1 VLDKLLQL
9 KNNNLR
15 ISDIMISEVFIRRP
29 VTAIVISILIV
40 LIGTIVITTL
50 PISQY
55 PNIAPPTV
63 TVNGSYTGADAQTVE
78 QTVTTPIESQIN
90 GTPGMKYLQ
99 SNSTSDGRSSI
110 TVTFDVGTD
119 IDIATLDVQNR
130 VGIAEPALPE
140 AVRRLGVTTR
150 KANNDILM
158 VVGLYSPKGTY
169 DQKFISNY
177 VNLYVKDALLRVP
190 GVGDVQAFGQP
201 FSMRVWLDANKLA
214 NLNLTPADVN
224 AAIAEQNTR
233 IPGGT
238 VGGAPQKS
246 NQTFEFSVI
255 LDGDLNTV
263 EQFENIVVKN
273 GVGGSAV
280 YLRDVARVEL
290 GEFSYAINAKINGEV
305 ASMMAINQTPGGN
318 AVETADGI
326 QKALDELKASFP
338 KDLDYKISYETI
350 SIVKVS
356 ISEVIHTLV
365 EALILVT
372 IVVFFF
378 LQSWRATLIPVLAI
392 PVSIIGTFIL
402 FTVLGFSIN
411 VLTMFGFVLAIGIVV
426 DDAIVVVEAVQH
438 YMDHEGLSAPDA
450 TRKAMN
456 DITAPVIAIALI
468 LAAVFIP
475 VGFIPGMVGQLYQQF
490 AITIAV
496 SVIISAFIALSLT
509 PALCSM
515 LLKPMNLTKESKGL
529 NKFFYK
535 FNMWFARVTQNYSN
549 GVRWALKKAPLVM
562 VLLACIYV
570 GTVGLFM
577 TKPGGFIPNEDA
589 GVFLMGATLPEG
601 ASAVRT
607 NAFVDK
613 ITKTILKNHPEV
625 LNITAISGINILNR
639 SFKSNAATFFV
650 QLKGWDE
657 REGDVTGTM
666 AKVTQELAAFKEGS
680 AIVVAPPPIPGL
692 GISGGFSL
700 QIQERQTGDIKKFE
714 ATVGKF
720 LAAANQRPEIAMAY
734 TLFNARTPNYQV
746 QVNRE
751 QAKKMGVSIGA
762 IYSTI
767 STYLGSSYVND
778 FTKYGRNFRVV
789 AQADTNFRGGIENL
803 TKLYVKNAAGASVP
817 LSTLVSYKTVE
828 NASIINHYNLFRAI
842 EISGS
847 AKPGF
852 SSGDALKALDEV
864 AAQTLPA
871 GYTYDFSGLSL
882 EEREA
887 GSSTTLI
894 FGLIIVFVFLLLA
907 ALYESWSVPFS
918 ILLAVPLGLFG
929 AILALSLLP
938 KLDNNIYAQVGLIT
952 LIGLSAKNA
961 ILIVEFAKERVD
973 WGMGLIPSTMEA
985 VKLRLRPIIMTSL
998 AFILGVIPL
1007 IISHGAGAVS
1017 RMTIGWTVAAG
1028 MLSATVFAIF
1038 IVPVLFVLIS
1048 KVAYGKKKLAELEAN
1063 YKAEDHASVLHA
1075 D

>member
-1 VLDKLLQL
+1 
-9 KNNNLR
+9 
-15 ISDIMISEVFIRRP
+15 MISEVFIRRP

-63 TVNGSYTGADAQTVE
+63 NVSGTYTGADAQTVE

-90 GTPGMKYLQ
+90 GTPGMKYLS
-99 SNSTSDGRSSI
+99 SNSTADGRSAV
-110 TVTFDVGTD
+110 TVTFDVGTN

-158 VVGLYSPKGTY
+158 VVGLVSPKGTY
-169 DQKFISNY
+169 DQKFLSNY
-177 VNLYVKDALLRVP
+177 VNLYVRDALLRIK
-190 GVGDVQAFGQP
+190 GVGDVQSFGQP
-201 FSMRVWLDANKLA
+201 FSMRVWMDAGKLA
-214 NLNLTPADVN
+214 NLGLTPSDVT
-224 AAIAEQNTR
+224 AAIAEQNSR
-233 IPGGT
+233 MPGGT
-238 VGGAPQKS
+238 VGGRPQNN
-246 NQTFEFSVI
+246 NQTFEFSVV
-255 LDGDLNTV
+255 LDADLNSV
-263 EQFENIVVKN
+263 EQFENIIIKN
-273 GVGGSAV
+273 GADGSAV
-280 YLRDVARVEL
+280 YLKDVARVEL
-290 GEFSYAINAKINGEV
+290 GEFSYSTSSKVNGQV
-305 ASMMAINQTPGGN
+305 SSMMAINQTPGGN

-338 KDLDYKISYETI
+338 KDMDYVISYETV

-402 FTVLGFSIN
+402 FTMLGFSIN

-450 TRKAMN
+450 TRKAMK

-509 PALCSM
+509 PALCS
-515 LLKPMNLTKESKGL
+515 LLLTPMNLNEDSRGL
-529 NKFFYK
+529 NKFFYR
-535 FNMWFARVTQNYSN
+535 FNLWFAKVTRNYSN
-549 GVRWALKKAPLVM
+549 GVKWALKKAPLVM

-570 GTVGLFM
+570 GTVGLFI
-577 TKPGGFIPNEDA
+577 TKPSGFIPNEDA
-589 GVFLMGATLPEG
+589 GVFLMGVTLPEG
-601 ASAVRT
+601 SSAART
-607 NAFVDK
+607 DAFINK
-613 ITKTILKNHPEV
+613 ITTTIQKKYPEV
-625 LNITAISGINILNR
+625 LNITSISGINILNR

-650 QLKGWDE
+650 QLKNWDE
-657 REGDVTGTM
+657 REGDAAGTI
-666 AKVTQELAAFKEGS
+666 AKVSQEFAAAKEGS
-680 AIVVAPPPIPGL
+680 VLVVAPPPIPGL

-700 QIQERQTGDIKKFE
+700 QVQEKQAGDIKQFE
-714 ATVGKF
+714 GNVGKF
-720 LAAANQRPEIAMAY
+720 LGAANARPEIAMAY
-734 TLFNARTPNYQV
+734 TLFNARTPNYKIE
-746 QVNRE
+746 VNRD
-751 QAKKMGVSIGA
+751 QAKKMGVSVGS

-789 AQADTNFRGGIENL
+789 AQADTSFRSGIEDL
-803 TKLYVKNAAGASVP
+803 QKLYVKNNTGTPVP
-817 LSTLVSYKTVE
+817 LSTLVSYKMMET
-828 NASIINHYNLFRAI
+828 ASIINHFNLFRSI
-842 EISGS
+842 EVSG
-847 AKPGF
+847 AAAPGY
-852 SSGDALKALDEV
+852 SSGDALNALEEV

-871 GYTYDFSGLSL
+871 NYSYNFSGLSL

-929 AILALSLLP
+929 AILALSFLP

-973 WGMGLIPSTMEA
+973 WGMGLIPATMEA
-985 VKLRLRPIIMTSL
+985 VKLRLRPIVMTSL

-1028 MLSATVFAIF
+1028 MLSATILAIF

-1048 KVAYGKKKLAELEAN
+1048 RVAYGKKRLAELEAN
-1063 YKAEDHASVLHA
+1063 YRPEDHADVLHA

>member
-1 VLDKLLQL
+1 M
-9 KNNNLR
+9 
-15 ISDIMISEVFIRRP
+15 ISDVFIKRP

-40 LIGTIVITTL
+40 LIGVIVITTL

-63 TVNGSYTGADAQTVE
+63 TVTSTYTGADAETVE

-90 GTPGMKYLQ
+90 GTPGMKYLS
-99 SNSTSDGRSSI
+99 SNSTSDGRSAI

-119 IDIATLDVQNR
+119 IDIAALDVQNR
-130 VGIAEPALPE
+130 VGIAEPSLPE
-140 AVRRLGVTTR
+140 AVRRLGVVTK

-158 VVGLYSPKGTY
+158 VIGLYSPNGTY

-177 VNLYVKDALLRVP
+177 INLYVKDALLRIP

-201 FSMRVWLDANKLA
+201 FSMRIWLDANKLA
-214 NLNLTPADVN
+214 RLGLTPADVST
-224 AAIAEQNTR
+224 AISEQNTR
-233 IPGGT
+233 APGGS
-238 VGGAPQKS
+238 VGGPPQND
-246 NQTFEFSVI
+246 NQTFEFSVV
-255 LDGDLNTV
+255 LDGDLNTE
-263 EQFENIVVKN
+263 EQFRNVVIKN
-273 GVGGSAV
+273 GEDGSPV
-280 YLRDVARVEL
+280 YLKDVARVEL
-290 GEFSYAINAKINGEV
+290 GEFSYATRSKVNGKV
-305 ASMMAINQTPGGN
+305 ASLMAINQTPGGN
-318 AVETADGI
+318 AVQTADGI
-326 QKALDELKASFP
+326 DAAMAELKKSFP
-338 KDLDYKISYETI
+338 KDLDFKVGYETV

-438 YMDHEGLSAPDA
+438 YMDHEGLSAPEA
-450 TRKAMN
+450 THKAMK

-509 PALCSM
+509 PALCSI
-515 LLKPMNLTKESKGL
+515 LLTPMNLTEDSRGL

-535 FNMWFARVTQNYSN
+535 FNGWFARVTSKYSN

-562 VLLACIYV
+562 IILACIFV
-570 GTVGLFM
+570 GTVGLFVK
-577 TKPGGFIPNEDA
+577 KPSGFIPNEDA
-589 GVFLMGATLPEG
+589 GILIMGASLPEG
-601 ASAVRT
+601 ASGART
-607 NAFVDK
+607 DAFIEK
-613 ITKTILKNHPEV
+613 ITKSIQKNHPEV
-625 LNITAISGINILNR
+625 LNITSIGGINILNR

-650 QLKGWDE
+650 QLKGWDD
-657 REGDVTGTM
+657 REGDVAGTI
-666 AKVTQELAAFKEGS
+666 AALSQEFAGDKDGS
-680 AIVVAPPPIPGL
+680 VLVVAPPPIPGL
-692 GISGGFSL
+692 GISGGFTM
-700 QIQERQTGDIKKFE
+700 QIQEKQTGDIKKFE
-714 ATVGKF
+714 ANVGKF
-720 LAAANQRPEIAMAY
+720 LAAANQRPEIGMAY
-734 TLFNARTPNYQV
+734 TLFNAKTPNYQIHV
-746 QVNRE
+746 DRDQVKR
-751 QAKKMGVSIGA
+751 MGVSIGA
-762 IYSTI
+762 VYNTI

-789 AQADTNFRGGIENL
+789 TQADTNFRRGIENL
-803 TKLYVKNAAGASVP
+803 TQLYVKNAVGTPVP
-817 LSTLVSYKTVE
+817 LSSFVTYKIVE
-828 NASIINHYNLFRAI
+828 NASIINHYNLFRSI
-842 EISGS
+842 EIGGS
-847 AKPGF
+847 AKPGA
-852 SSGDALKALDEV
+852 SSGDALKALTEV

-871 GYTYDFSGLSL
+871 NYSADFSGLSL
-882 EEREA
+882 EETEA
-887 GSSTTLI
+887 GNSTTLI
-894 FGLIIVFVFLLLA
+894 FGLIVVFVFLLLA

-929 AILALSLLP
+929 AILALTFLP

-973 WGMGLIPSTMEA
+973 WGMGLIPSTIDA

-1017 RMTIGWTVAAG
+1017 RQTIGWTVAAG
-1028 MLSATVFAIF
+1028 MLSATILAIF
-1038 IVPVLFVLIS
+1038 IVPVLFVLIT
-1048 KVAYGKKKLAELEAN
+1048 KLAYGSKKLAELEAN
-1063 YKAEDHASVLHA
+1063 YKPEEHGDTLHA